1 MRTKREATKGEATK
15 REATRGGALKKSFML
30 SFNLNFLDFCNHD
43 FFSLLFC
50 VFNTYFSHTHTLT
63 HTQTQTHIL
72 YFSSLEVSHTFPLL
86 HLSQF
91 HLISVDL
98 IVITTLP
105 AIADESN
112 TLTGKETPFFLVI
125 IMMIIIELTIITIKF
140 S

>member
-1 MRTKREATKGEATK
+1 MRTKREATKGEAT
-15 REATRGGALKKSFML
+15 RGGALKKSLML

-50 VFNTYFSHTHTLT
+50 VFNTYFSHTLT

-125 IMMIIIELTIITIKF
+125 LMVIIIELTIITIKF